1 MCIQFLSR
9 SKSEFFFN
17 WILMKP
23 LKKGRTYMYADKQNQ
38 NQKYFNNKQLNET
51 TVVVLDVQHHHT

>member
-1 MCIQFLSR
+1 
-9 SKSEFFFN
+9 
-17 WILMKP
+17 MKP

-51 TVVVLDVQHHHT
+51 TVVVLDVQHHHTWHRDSFTH